1 MAGNRASLLIQAYL
15 ANAPPDPLMNKF
27 SALAIILFTI
37 CLIIFATW
45 QLFKGNLE
53 AAFMPLPFLL
63 VIYFFVKSGD

>member
-1 MAGNRASLLIQAYL
+1 MRKL
-15 ANAPPDPLMNKF
+15 P
-27 SALAIILFTI
+27 ALFTIAFTI

-63 VIYFFVKSGD
+63 IIYFYLQSKEK

>member
-1 MAGNRASLLIQAYL
+1 
-15 ANAPPDPLMNKF
+15 MNKF
-27 SALAIILFTI
+27 SALAIILFTV

-63 VIYFFVKSGD
+63 VIYFFVKSGE